1 LNAPSFISA
10 FHSGVFAHL
19 LEDVDVVRNLVRRR
33 ARRRETAAQHQA
45 FDIDPLRLAGRNLAP
60 GHTIRDLLGLL
71 QLLVIENAKRAQRTV
86 LPLGHSFDRIVDRGI
101 DDPVD
106 QRQRN
111 FATALAA
118 NVGIAKPDGR

>member
-1 LNAPSFISA
+1 MYYATWSGAAP
-10 FHSGVFAHL
+10 GV
-19 LEDVDVVRNLVRRR
+19 VK
-33 ARRRETAAQHQA
+33 TPQHQV

-101 DDPVD
+101 DDLVD
-106 QRQRN
+106 QRAQLRHRPCRERRDRQ
-111 FATALAA
+111 ARRALTKGQMARRSLRSQDRSHGA
-118 NVGIAKPDGR
+118 R

>member
-1 LNAPSFISA
+1 MKTP
-10 FHSGVFAHL
+10 
-19 LEDVDVVRNLVRRR
+19 
-33 ARRRETAAQHQA
+33 QHQV